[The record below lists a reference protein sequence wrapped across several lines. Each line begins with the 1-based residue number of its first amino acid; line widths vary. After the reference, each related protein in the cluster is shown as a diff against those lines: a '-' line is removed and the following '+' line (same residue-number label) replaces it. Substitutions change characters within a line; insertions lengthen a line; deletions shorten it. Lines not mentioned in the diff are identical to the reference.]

1 MVNPTSHINYSG
13 TIQII
18 VRCHFNIIV
27 YICNIVSRG
36 SDLVY
41 IRTATLGRLGSFGA
55 QADWPHIESRGS
67 VGQSMAELLST
78 LSSNTSQEKC
88 FVHVGTLLV
97 NHQSAIALPL
107 FCFLAAFSD

>member
-1 MVNPTSHINYSG
+1 MATGISRGFLDFDNKGCLSIILLLLQRELVKPTSHIKYSG

-27 YICNIVSRG
+27 YICNIVSQG

-55 QADWPHIESRGS
+55 Q
-67 VGQSMAELLST
+67 T
-78 LSSNTSQEKC
+78 N
-88 FVHVGTLLV
+88 
-97 NHQSAIALPL
+97 
-107 FCFLAAFSD
+107 

>member
-1 MVNPTSHINYSG
+1 MSKYNIIATSERELVIPHLILNYSG

-18 VRCHFNIIV
+18 VCCHFNIIV

-55 QADWPHIESRGS
+55 QAD
-67 VGQSMAELLST
+67 
-78 LSSNTSQEKC
+78 
-88 FVHVGTLLV
+88 
-97 NHQSAIALPL
+97 
-107 FCFLAAFSD
+107 